1 MDLPSNG
8 TKLKI
13 TLEQDEGGRN
23 KVVFCLANGSEMKLS
38 PQQARLLA
46 TELIVAVNRAEVRR
60 SLTRSPNLSRKP
72 GAGGDDID
80 LFQPEL
86 AK

>member
-13 TLEQDEGGRN
+13 TLEEFDGGKN
-23 KVVFCLANGSEMKLS
+23 NVVFRLGDGSEMKLS

-60 SLTRSPNLSRKP
+60 SLTRSPNLARKP
-72 GAGGDDID
+72 GPAGDDLD
-80 LFQPEL
+80 LFQPEP